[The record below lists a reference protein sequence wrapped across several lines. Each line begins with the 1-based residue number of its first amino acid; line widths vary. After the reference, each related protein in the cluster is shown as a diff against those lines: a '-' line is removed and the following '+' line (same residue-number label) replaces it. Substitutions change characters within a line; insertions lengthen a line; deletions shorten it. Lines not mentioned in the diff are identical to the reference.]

1 MCCAC
6 LERGVPQRLRGVS
19 SVSRFAS
26 SGSSPFLRP
35 ENMVHHTM
43 NTSNTSAPSASSNSN
58 DMGSTCGGGVAGVEG
73 LRVLRLAAAVLIVG
87 SLAACAI
94 DPYTYPQ
101 PAPAPS
107 AGTPADDGPLPPAL
121 QRGKSRWTPV
131 RWAELPGWG
140 QDSLHEAW
148 NAWVRGC
155 ERPAPGQA
163 ALCQEA
169 RQLSIG
175 TAAEQQAWLVRRFQ
189 PYRVSEPDGSVPPGL
204 LTGYYEPIL
213 SASRAPSAT
222 HRTPLYAPPAGL
234 PAGQPWYSRQEI
246 DTLPAAQ
253 AALQG
258 KAIAWLADPIDAL
271 ILQIQ
276 GSGRLNLTE
285 ADGSQRQV
293 RVAFAGHNGHPYQSV
308 GRWLLD
314 QRAIRE
320 ASWDAIK
327 LWAAQN
333 PQRLN
338 DMLWS
343 NPRTVFFREEKLS
356 DLDARFGPKGAQGVP
371 LTPGRSIAVDPQSI
385 PYGTP
390 VWLATQGAVLNQQKL
405 VMAQDTG
412 GAIVGAVR
420 ADLFTGWG
428 SQTEPA
434 YTVAAALKQPLQLW
448 VLWPR

>member
-1 MCCAC
+1 M
-6 LERGVPQRLRGVS
+6 
-19 SVSRFAS
+19 
-26 SGSSPFLRP
+26 
-35 ENMVHHTM
+35 
-43 NTSNTSAPSASSNSN
+43 
-58 DMGSTCGGGVAGVEG
+58 
-73 LRVLRLAAAVLIVG
+73 
-87 SLAACAI
+87 
-94 DPYTYPQ
+94 
-101 PAPAPS
+101 
-107 AGTPADDGPLPPAL
+107 
-121 QRGKSRWTPV
+121 
-131 RWAELPGWG
+131 
-140 QDSLHEAW
+140 
-148 NAWVRGC
+148 
-155 ERPAPGQA
+155 
-163 ALCQEA
+163 
-169 RQLSIG
+169 
-175 TAAEQQAWLVRRFQ
+175 VRRFQ
-189 PYRVSEPDGSVPPGL
+189 PYRVSEPDGTVPAGL

-213 SASRAPSAT
+213 GASRVPSAT

-234 PAGQPWYSRQEI
+234 ATAIGGQRWYSRQEI

-276 GSGRLNLTE
+276 GSGRLNLSE
-285 ADGSQRQV
+285 PDGSQRQV

-327 LWAAQN
+327 QWAAQN
-333 PQRLN
+333 PQRLS

-356 DLDARFGPKGAQGVP
+356 DLDARFGPRGAQGVP

>member
-1 MCCAC
+1 
-6 LERGVPQRLRGVS
+6 
-19 SVSRFAS
+19 
-26 SGSSPFLRP
+26 
-35 ENMVHHTM
+35 M
-43 NTSNTSAPSASSNSN
+43 NTSNTNAPSASSNN
-58 DMGSTCGGGVAGVEG
+58 KVMDRVRG
-73 LRVLRLAAAVLIVG
+73 LVNSEKKAEVPTPSPVRMPRPARSVLRAWRLALGALIVG
-87 SLAACAI
+87 SLAACAV
-94 DPYTYPQ
+94 DPGPYPT
-101 PAPAPS
+101 PVPVTTAPIS
-107 AGTPADDGPLPPAL
+107 DEPLPPAI

-131 RWAELPGWG
+131 RWADLPGWG
-140 QDSLHEAW
+140 QDRLHEVW

-163 ALCQEA
+163 ALCAEL
-169 RQLSIG
+169 RQLAIA
-175 TAAEQQAWLVRRFQ
+175 TPDEQQAWVVRRFV
-189 PYRVSEPDGSVPPGL
+189 PYRVVETDGSEPQGL
-204 LTGYYEPIL
+204 LTGYYEPIMA
-213 SASRAPSAT
+213 ASRVPTAT

-234 PAGQPWYSRQEI
+234 RSGQPWHSRQEI
-246 DTLPAAQ
+246 DSLPAAQ

-258 KAIAWLADPIDAL
+258 REIAWLADPIDAL

-293 RVAFAGHNGHPYQSV
+293 RVAFAAHNGHPYKSV

-327 LWAAQN
+327 AWAAQN
-333 PQRLN
+333 PLRVN

-343 NPRTVFFREEKLS
+343 NPRTVFFREEPLG
-356 DLDARFGPKGAQGVP
+356 DFDARFGPRGAQGVP

-390 VWLATQGAVLNQQKL
+390 VWLATQGPTLNVQRL

-412 GAIVGAVR
+412 GAILGAVR
-420 ADLFTGWG
+420 ADFFTGWG
-428 SQTEPA
+428 SWTDPA

-448 VLWPR
+448 VLWPRP